1 MAGTASVRAMRNF
14 LLPILLVLSAPAAAQ
29 QDPSA
34 QDTLIEFGGPETL
47 SVETAEA
54 VHQFTVDIAA
64 TPDQME
70 RGLMWRDTLA
80 ADAGM
85 LFIYDPVRPAS
96 MWMRNTLV
104 SLDILYLDEDGEVLK
119 LIAHAQPG
127 SLRSL
132 GSSFPV
138 AGVLELAGGRALEL
152 GIRPGAV
159 VRHAAFDNLVEESD
173 GEDAAPAADDASEAA
188 PADDESASDAE
199 SPTE

>member
-1 MAGTASVRAMRNF
+1 MAGTASVRAMRNL
-14 LLPILLVLSAPAAAQ
+14 LLPILLVLSAPAVGQ

-47 SVETAEA
+47 TVETTE
-54 VHQFTVDIAA
+54 VIHEFSVDIAS

-70 RGLMWRDTLA
+70 RGLMWRDTLSG
-80 ADAGM
+80 DAGM

-96 MWMRNTLV
+96 MWMRNTQI
-104 SLDILYLDEDGEVLK
+104 SLDILYLDADGEVLK

-152 GIRPGAV
+152 GIRPGSV
-159 VRHAAFDNLVEESD
+159 VRHAAFDNLVVETSGQDADSATNGATEE
-173 GEDAAPAADDASEAA
+173 APAE
-188 PADDESASDAE
+188 DESASDAE
-199 SPTE
+199 SPTD

>member
-1 MAGTASVRAMRNF
+1 MAGTASVRAMRNL
-14 LLPILLVLSAPAAAQ
+14 LLPILLVLSAPAAAL

-34 QDTLIEFGGPETL
+34 QDTLIEFGGPEML

-54 VHQFTVDIAA
+54 VHEFTVDIAA

-96 MWMRNTLV
+96 MWMRNTQI
-104 SLDILYLDEDGEVLK
+104 SLDILYLDVDGEVLK
-119 LIAHAQPG
+119 LIAYAQPG

-152 GIRPGAV
+152 GIRPGSV
-159 VRHAAFDNLVEESD
+159 VRHAAFNNLVEDTPETEAQPV
-173 GEDAAPAADDASEAA
+173 EDSPAENT

-199 SPTE
+199 SPTD

>member
-1 MAGTASVRAMRNF
+1 MAGTASVRAMRNL

-54 VHQFTVDIAA
+54 VHEFTVDIAA

-96 MWMRNTLV
+96 MWMRNTQI

-152 GIRPGAV
+152 GILPGSV
-159 VRHAAFDNLVEESD
+159 VRHAAFDNLVAETA
-173 GEDAAPAADDASEAA
+173 GEDPAPAADGAIEAA
-188 PADDESASDAE
+188 PVEDESASDAE

>member
-1 MAGTASVRAMRNF
+1 MAGTASVRAMRNL

-34 QDTLIEFGGPETL
+34 QDTLIEFGGPEML

-54 VHQFTVDIAA
+54 VHEFTVDIAS

-70 RGLMWRDTLA
+70 RGLMWRDTLGA
-80 ADAGM
+80 SAGM

-96 MWMRNTLV
+96 MWMRNTQI
-104 SLDILYLDEDGEVLK
+104 SLDILYLDEDGEVVK

-132 GSSFPV
+132 GSSFAV

-152 GIRPGAV
+152 GIRPGSV
-159 VRHAAFDNLVEESD
+159 VRHAAFDNLVGEAA
-173 GEDAAPAADDASEAA
+173 GEDAASDGDTAAEEA
-188 PADDESASDAE
+188 PAEDESASDAE